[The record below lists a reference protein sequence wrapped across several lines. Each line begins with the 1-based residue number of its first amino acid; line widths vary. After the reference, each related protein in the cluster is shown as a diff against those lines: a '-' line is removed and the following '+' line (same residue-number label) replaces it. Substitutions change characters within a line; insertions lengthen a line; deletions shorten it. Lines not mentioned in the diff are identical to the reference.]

1 VPKPAPPVAKPPVPA
16 VPRAPNSADLQRQ
29 IGELVGQ
36 YAAAIKAENLPGL
49 QRIYPG
55 MTGLQQR
62 GWEQFFQLVQNVDAE
77 LAVSRLQLVNGGA
90 ESQVTG
96 TYSYLNTSTG
106 RTERQP
112 VSFHAT
118 FRQQAGHWQIS
129 QIR

>member
-1 VPKPAPPVAKPPVPA
+1 
-16 VPRAPNSADLQRQ
+16 LQRE
-29 IGELVGQ
+29 IGNLVGQ
-36 YAAAIKAENLPGL
+36 YAAAIEAENLPGL

-77 LAVSRLQLVNGGA
+77 LAVSRLELVNGSA

-106 RTERQP
+106 RSERQP
-112 VSFHAT
+112 VSFHAS
-118 FRQQAGHWQIS
+118 FRRQAGQWQIS
-129 QIR
+129 QVR